1 MFCNKKKM
9 CSVCLEDFPSSK
21 VSYCVFCMESG
32 NTCHGCE
39 EQWARRNHNPIE
51 CTICKQFTK
60 KNVKYEV
67 YITPYRNSRC
77 KLSLI
82 HKIACTVLIIL
93 FCLLIIMA
101 ILFVIVYTLYYI
113 FS

>member
-9 CSVCLEDFPSSK
+9 CSVCLKIFLQVRYLIAFFVWVK
-21 VSYCVFCMESG
+21 Y
-32 NTCHGCE
+32 CHGCE
-39 EQWARRNHNPIE
+39 EKWARRNHNPIE

-93 FCLLIIMA
+93 FCLLVIMA